1 MDNFLFYSPTEFRF
15 GRGAEN
21 EAGEC
26 AARYGAKRVIIVYG
40 GGSAVR
46 SGVLARVE
54 NSLKKSGVEFTMLGG
69 IQPNPTDKEVYEG
82 IDIGSTPT

>member
-26 AARYGAKRVIIVYG
+26 VVNCGARRAVIIYG

-46 SGVLARVE
+46 SGVLDRVE
-54 NSLKKSGVEFTMLGG
+54 QSLKKAGVEFTALGG
-69 IQPNPTDKEVYEG
+69 IQPNPTDNCLLYTSPSPR
-82 IDIGSTPT
+82 D